1 MKSPNAN
8 RVKKLWKWSD
18 TVKGENVQSDSRKT
32 RLGVLISGSG
42 TNLQAII
49 DQSERD
55 KLDVEVVCVISNK
68 ADAFGLERARKH
80 GIAAIHLD
88 HKSFS
93 GRSDYDGELV
103 RTLQKFNVE
112 LVILAG
118 FMRIVTPVLLDAFP
132 NRVMNIHP
140 ALLPAFPGLD
150 AQKQAL
156 EYGARVSGCTVH
168 FVDAGTDTGPIIL
181 QSVVPILA
189 DDSVESLSERI
200 HHEEHKLYP
209 AAIQLFAEG
218 RLKVAGRRVIIT

>member
-1 MKSPNAN
+1 MTS
-8 RVKKLWKWSD
+8 VKA
-18 TVKGENVQSDSRKT
+18 KT

-49 DQSERD
+49 DRSERGD
-55 KLDVEVVCVISNK
+55 LHAEVVCVISNK
-68 ADAFGLERARKH
+68 ADAFGLERARKR

-88 HKSFS
+88 HRSFS
-93 GRSDYDGELV
+93 GRSEYDGALV
-103 RTLQKFNVE
+103 KTLQEFNVD

-118 FMRIVTPVLLDAFP
+118 FMRIVTPVLLDAFH

-156 EYGARVSGCTVH
+156 AYGAKLSGCTVH

-181 QSVVPILA
+181 QATVPILE
-189 DDSVESLSERI
+189 DDTEDSLAERI

-218 RLKVAGRRVIIT
+218 RLKVEGRRVIIS

>member
-1 MKSPNAN
+1 MKSD
-8 RVKKLWKWSD
+8 LL
-18 TVKGENVQSDSRKT
+18 KT
-32 RLGVLISGSG
+32 RLAVLISGSG

-49 DQSERD
+49 DSSERGD
-55 KLDVEVVCVISNK
+55 LPVEVVCVISNK

-88 HKSFS
+88 HRSFS
-93 GRSDYDGELV
+93 GRNEYDNALV
-103 RTLQKFNVE
+103 NTLQEFNVD

-118 FMRIVTPVLLDAFP
+118 FMRIVTPVLLNAFP

-140 ALLPAFPGLD
+140 ALLPSFPGLD
-150 AQKQAL
+150 AQKQAI
-156 EYGARVSGCTVH
+156 EYGAKLSGCTVH

-181 QSVVPILA
+181 QTAVPILE
-189 DDSVESLSERI
+189 DDTEESLAERI

-218 RLKVAGRRVIIT
+218 RLKVDGRRVIIS

>member
-1 MKSPNAN
+1 
-8 RVKKLWKWSD
+8 VKRDLL
-18 TVKGENVQSDSRKT
+18 KT

-49 DQSERD
+49 DSAERGE
-55 KLDVEVVCVISNK
+55 LNAEVVCVISNK
-68 ADAFGLERARKH
+68 ADAFGLERARKK
-80 GIAAIHLD
+80 GIPAIHLD
-88 HKSFS
+88 HRSFA
-93 GRSDYDGELV
+93 GRSEYDAALVKRLQEL
-103 RTLQKFNVE
+103 NVD

-140 ALLPAFPGLD
+140 ALLPSFPGLD

-156 EYGARVSGCTVH
+156 EYGAKLSGCTVH
-168 FVDAGTDTGPIIL
+168 FVDAGTDTGPIIM
-181 QSVVPILA
+181 QAAVPILE
-189 DDSVESLSERI
+189 DDTAESLAERI

-218 RLKVAGRRVIIT
+218 RLKVEGRRVIIS

>member
-1 MKSPNAN
+1 MHGETLTS
-8 RVKKLWKWSD
+8 KKA
-18 TVKGENVQSDSRKT
+18 KT
-32 RLGVLISGSG
+32 RLGVLVSGSG
-42 TNLQAII
+42 TNLQAIM
-49 DQSERD
+49 DCAERGE
-55 KLDVEVVCVISNK
+55 LHAEVVCVISNK
-68 ADAFGLERARKH
+68 AEAFGLERARKK
-80 GIAAIHLD
+80 GIAAVHLD
-88 HKSFS
+88 HRSFS
-93 GRSDYDGELV
+93 GRGEYDAALV
-103 RTLQKFNVE
+103 KTLQGFNVD

-156 EYGARVSGCTVH
+156 EYGAKLSGCTVH

-181 QSVVPILA
+181 QATVPVREDDTEASLA
-189 DDSVESLSERI
+189 ERI

-218 RLKVAGRRVIIT
+218 RLKVEGRRVRIS